1 MKVFA
6 NSKLTQSG
14 GEEMEPTKL
23 SGGSMIGL
31 AIIIAIVIIV
41 FPMFI
46 YWYAWLA
53 VFMLFIGGIV
63 ALMQQ

>member
-1 MKVFA
+1 
-6 NSKLTQSG
+6 
-14 GEEMEPTKL
+14 MEPTKL

-63 ALMQQ
+63 ALLQQ